1 MKFSLHSD
9 SPHSVVIVIA
19 LMLRTDYL
27 GMTSVN
33 GDLSLYSRCYE
44 SLIHFFPSSL
54 VVAGIAWVDMDLDR
68 ETNGSSFLCQRHR
81 RVDRRCDEAAE
92 GSSPDA
98 SRQETPSGSES
109 SSKVVY
115 ISGYL
120 FGAIDILI
128 RNNAE
133 VVLSP
138 LVHELA
144 RWGETIFGW
153 SGSFDRNSY
162 RKIYFTDDEVVSVS
176 QELDYY
182 LVEFQR
188 KMLHEQADR

>member
-1 MKFSLHSD
+1 MNEVLFAFRSCIPD

-33 GDLSLYSRCYE
+33 GDLSLYNRCYE
-44 SLIHFFPSSL
+44 SLIHFFRSSL

-68 ETNGSSFLCQRHR
+68 ETNGSSFLCQRHG
-81 RVDRRCDEAAE
+81 RVDRRCDEADE

-115 ISGYL
+115 ISGHL
-120 FGAIDILI
+120 FGAIGILI
-128 RNNAE
+128 RNTAE
-133 VVLSP
+133 VVLLP

-153 SGSFDRNSY
+153 SGAPSERQL
-162 RKIYFTDDEVVSVS
+162 RQK
-176 QELDYY
+176 
-182 LVEFQR
+182 LV
-188 KMLHEQADR
+188 